1 MDRALF
7 ALGLAAAAVGTVLLG
22 LSLWVK
28 AGEERLLTGA
38 LGCLL
43 VAYLL
48 NVIRHLRRTDE

>member
-7 ALGLAAAAVGTVLLG
+7 SLGLVFAAVGTVLLG

-28 AGEERLLTGA
+28 AGEERLLAGA

-43 VAYLL
+43 VFYLL
-48 NVIRHLRRTDE
+48 NVIRHLRRIGE